1 MCFVL
6 GDVRPDAK
14 SEYFR
19 RRILPL
25 WSAQAKGLRDIPSN
39 SPIDIKEFQQRGEVS
54 RCLEGGGVWK
64 VSGGVCLE
72 RCVSG
77 GVCLDRKV
85 SGGGVSGQEGV
96 WMVSGGVC
104 SERWRSGSKGVYLE
118 G

>member
-1 MCFVL
+1 MS
-6 GDVRPDAK
+6 G
-14 SEYFR
+14 
-19 RRILPL
+19 
-25 WSAQAKGLRDIPSN
+25 G
-39 SPIDIKEFQQRGEVS
+39 
-54 RCLEGGGVWK
+54 GGGVWK

-72 RCVSG
+72 VCVWRD
-77 GVCLDRKV
+77 VCLDRKV

>member
-1 MCFVL
+1 M
-6 GDVRPDAK
+6 
-14 SEYFR
+14 
-19 RRILPL
+19 
-25 WSAQAKGLRDIPSN
+25 
-39 SPIDIKEFQQRGEVS
+39 
-54 RCLEGGGVWK
+54 
-64 VSGGVCLE
+64 SGGVCLE

-104 SERWRSGSKGVYLE
+104 LERWRSGSKGVYLE

>member
-1 MCFVL
+1 M
-6 GDVRPDAK
+6 
-14 SEYFR
+14 
-19 RRILPL
+19 
-25 WSAQAKGLRDIPSN
+25 
-39 SPIDIKEFQQRGEVS
+39 
-54 RCLEGGGVWK
+54 
-64 VSGGVCLE
+64 SGGVCLE